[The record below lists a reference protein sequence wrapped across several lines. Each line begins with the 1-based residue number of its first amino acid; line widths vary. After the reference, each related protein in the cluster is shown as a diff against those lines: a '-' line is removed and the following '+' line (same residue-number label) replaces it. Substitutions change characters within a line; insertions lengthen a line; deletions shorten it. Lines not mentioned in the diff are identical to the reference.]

1 MSSCCKS
8 YGNHGGDQMSV
19 TNHQY
24 TYFPDTELNK
34 LVNYPPINFSGNMG
48 STEISKSEPS
58 SVMTGGASRKKRCK
72 TLKIKNIGVIY
83 KKDIMNPRRD
93 INVVKKQLMALT
105 HVSFPPLASRRRRSS
120 SHKSKKKRS
129 QKKRSQ
135 KKRSSKKRR
144 SRKQRGG
151 STVGYSAGGIN
162 IPASQL
168 NLANPAPITA
178 YAQQ

>member
-1 MSSCCKS
+1 
-8 YGNHGGDQMSV
+8 MSV
-19 TNHQY
+19 QSNQY
-24 TYFPDTELNK
+24 TYFPDTTFNK